1 MDLVE
6 GMQADRSAVVINH
19 LPLGIDLRRDYVALP
34 RNYGS
39 PAYFTR
45 PDIQAIYC
53 LVEQNLT
60 ELDARL
66 HFTERLA
73 GRRVMFKPNLVTVYH
88 QMGLVEEDYPESTD
102 PRLLDAVLAF
112 FKRFTSKLVIVESS
126 GRGVPT
132 RGSFAVAGID
142 RLVRYH
148 GADLIALE
156 EQPTLRYFL
165 PQAAVQKE
173 IIVPAILAE
182 VVSEQAFFVSL
193 PKLKTNLY
201 TGVTL
206 GFKNAMGLLPYN
218 LRQRGHHYALD
229 QKLVDILQLSKPDL
243 TIIDGLVGG
252 EGNCPAPVDPVD
264 SRVML
269 SGNNCLE
276 TDRVAARMMGFDPD
290 SILLIRAAD
299 GAGFADPQVEI
310 IGEQRVTP
318 FRPADPSLMSPAFC
332 QAFPHVRVLVGHQLP
347 GAPLVTSRVQCSPE
361 LARQMEMACRGGCL
375 ATTRFAF
382 EMFQR
387 EGQRLDFSLV
397 VLIGSGF
404 ELDGQHTYLDADG
417 QPYSLAEIEKLPGR
431 KLVVGSCSSEAA
443 HIADRYIEGCM
454 PFPNSPHAALHRLTG
469 THCAVLS
476 LKNRH
481 LFPLLL
487 ATLHACENR
496 KRLFRAG
503 HRLDCPLPTNH
514 SLLEPPRLLT
524 SEEQTM
530 RAVPMEWP
538 PLTKDEIRAA
548 CAAENRAVLATF
560 LG

>member
-1 MDLVE
+1 MRAE
-6 GMQADRSAVVINH
+6 KSAVVISH
-19 LPLGIDLRRDYVALP
+19 LPQGIDLRRDYVALP

-39 PAYFTR
+39 REYFTR
-45 PDIQAIYC
+45 PDIQAIYR

-88 QMGLVEEDYPESTD
+88 QMGLVEEDYPETTD
-102 PRLLDAVLAF
+102 PRLLDALLAY

-142 RLVRYH
+142 RLARYH
-148 GADLIALE
+148 GAELIALE
-156 EQPTLRYFL
+156 EQPTRRYFL
-165 PQAAVQKE
+165 PKAIVQKE

-182 VVSEQAFFVSL
+182 VLSGDAFFVSV

-206 GFKNAMGLLPYN
+206 GIKNAMGLLPFN

-229 QKLVDILQLSKPDL
+229 QKLVDILQLIQPDL

-276 TDRVAARMMGFDPD
+276 TDRAATRSMGFDPD
-290 SILLIRAAD
+290 SIPLIRAAD

-310 IGEQRVTP
+310 IGEQGVTP
-318 FRPADPSLMSPAFC
+318 FRPADPSLLSLPFR
-332 QAFPHVRVLVGHQLP
+332 QAFPHVRALIGHSLP
-347 GAPLVTSRVQCSPE
+347 GAPVVHSRSQCNPE
-361 LARQMEMACRGGCL
+361 LARQMEIACRGGCL

-404 ELDGQHTYLDADG
+404 ALDGQPTYLDADG
-417 QPYSLAEIEKLPGR
+417 QPYTLTEIERLPGK
-431 KLVVGSCSSEAA
+431 KLVVGSCASDAA
-443 HIADRYIEGCM
+443 RLADRFIDGCM

-476 LKNRH
+476 LKNRR
-481 LFPLLL
+481 LLPLLF
-487 ATLHACENR
+487 ATLRTCEAR

-503 HRLDCPLPTNH
+503 HRLDCLLPDSHTM
-514 SLLEPPRLLT
+514 LEPLQLLPDA
-524 SEEQTM
+524 EQTI

-538 PLTKDEIRAA
+538 PLSKAEIRAA

-560 LG
+560 FG

>member
-1 MDLVE
+1 MDAAE
-6 GMQADRSAVVINH
+6 CRQASKSAVVISH
-19 LPLGIDLRRDYVALP
+19 LPGGIGLRRDYVALP

-39 PAYFTR
+39 AAYFSR
-45 PDIQAIYC
+45 SDVQAIYT

-66 HFTERLA
+66 HFTGRLA
-73 GRRVMFKPNLVTVYH
+73 GRRVIFKPNLVTVYH
-88 QMGLVEEDYPESTD
+88 QMGLVEEDYPETTD
-102 PRLLDAVLAF
+102 PRLLDALLAY
-112 FKRFTSKLVIVESS
+112 FKRFTPDLVIVESS

-142 RLVRYH
+142 RLARYH
-148 GADLIALE
+148 GAELIALE

-165 PQAAVQKE
+165 PHAVVQKE

-182 VVSEQAFFVSL
+182 VVSGDAFFVSV

-206 GFKNAMGLLPYN
+206 GIKNAMGLLSFN

-229 QKLVDILQLSKPDL
+229 QKLVDILQLVEPDL

-264 SRVML
+264 SRVL
-269 SGNNCLE
+269 ISGNNCLE
-276 TDRVAARMMGFDPD
+276 TDRVAACLMGFDPD
-290 SILLIRAAD
+290 GIPLIRAA
-299 GAGFADPQVEI
+299 GAAGFADPQVEI

-318 FRPADPSLMSPAFC
+318 FRPADPSLMSPPFR
-332 QAFPHVRVLVGHQLP
+332 QAFPHVRALVGHNLP
-347 GAPLVTSRVQCSPE
+347 GAPLVASRAQCSPD
-361 LARQMEMACRGGCL
+361 LARQMELTCRGGCL
-375 ATTRFAF
+375 ASTRFAF

-387 EGQRLDFSLV
+387 EGQPQDISLV

-404 ELDGQHTYLDADG
+404 ELDGQPTYLDSGG
-417 QPYSLAEIEKLPGR
+417 QPYTLADIERLPGK
-431 KLVVGSCSSEAA
+431 KLVVGSCSSNAA
-443 HIADRYIEGCM
+443 HLADRYVQGCM
-454 PFPNSPHAALHRLTG
+454 PFPNSPHVALHRLTG
-469 THCAVLS
+469 THCTVVS

-481 LFPLLL
+481 LIPLLW
-487 ATLHACENR
+487 ATLRTCEAR
-496 KRLFRAG
+496 KRLIRRG
-503 HRLDCPLPTNH
+503 YRLDCPLSDNH
-514 SLLEPPRLLT
+514 LLSEPPRLL
-524 SEEQTM
+524 SDIEQTM

-538 PLTKDEIRAA
+538 PLSKAEIRAA